1 MMDIVFQLVVKLLPA
16 IDLAI
21 RICGRGQHYLISCAK
36 LKPGDLLIHSAKL

>member
-1 MMDIVFQLVVKLLPA
+1 MDVVFQLVVKLLPA

-36 LKPGDLLIHSAKL
+36 LKSGDLHLHSAKI